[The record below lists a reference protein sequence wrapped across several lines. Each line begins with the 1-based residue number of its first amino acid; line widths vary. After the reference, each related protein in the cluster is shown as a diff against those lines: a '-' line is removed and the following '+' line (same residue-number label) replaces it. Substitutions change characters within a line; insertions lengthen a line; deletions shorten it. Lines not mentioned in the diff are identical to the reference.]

1 MNDIQVKLLRPTEY
15 GRLYY
20 RRNPEIEPFVLF
32 LHNNFSI
39 KRNYSINIDSAII
52 LDINENQILQG
63 AEFIIHRKVWLNDP
77 RLEPP
82 PKKVVAD
89 IEIINLSD
97 RNELLEAPV
106 RAITDGANHYVFFSW
121 GSENNDKKWVSLSD
135 KCYALI
141 SGTVLTGFF
150 IFLVS
155 NNED

>member
-32 LHNNFSI
+32 LHNKFSI
-39 KRNYSINIDSAII
+39 KRTYSVNIDSAII
-52 LDINENQILQG
+52 LDINEDQILQG
-63 AEFIIHRKVWLNDP
+63 AEFIVH
-77 RLEPP
+77 
-82 PKKVVAD
+82 VAD
-89 IEIINLSD
+89 IEIVNLSD

-106 RAITDGANHYVFFSW
+106 RAITDGTNHYVFFSW
-121 GSENNDKKWVSLSD
+121 GAENTDKKWVSLSD
-135 KCYALI
+135 QCYALI
-141 SGTVLTGFF
+141 SGTILTGFF